1 MEFGTE
7 QMTLG
12 TELLRVLAAGDVTRL
27 KDLLR
32 SEGRSGADGH
42 VAIEVNGA
50 SPAAASPPV
59 GTGCLLGVTS
69 NGNTALHL
77 VASRGHAELAA
88 LVCERVPS
96 LVATRNAGLD
106 TPLHCAAKAGSRA
119 VSACLLSQMRAAGE
133 ADAAA
138 ALRARN
144 LLGATALH
152 EAVRLSRAAKQ
163 EHDMLRNGAI
173 GSVTNDDGISPLYL
187 AAITPSRF
195 MVRLLLRPSPDGT
208 PSPASFEGRSGRT
221 ALHVAAATS
230 KDKDSES
237 GDKEESDEEGYMMG
251 NGTIASGLIAIVA
264 FAAAVTVPGGFISDD
279 NPHPGT
285 AILAKRFA
293 FRAFVVSDT
302 MAFLSSIIAT
312 CFLIYGG
319 AREVPPRHRETYK
332 LLASGLVPLAVQFM
346 IAAFAFGFHL
356 VLGAANLGLIIF
368 VYMVSSASVLFCFPG
383 IWVPFCLG
391 FQKAIWRRAGW
402 RGILNLPKRPSGLL
416 HVVCHL
422 CYSPLIQVRR
432 TVCAVL
438 ICVTFVVAIALEIAL
453 PNY

>member
-152 EAVRLSRAAKQ
+152 EAVRLSRAAVVLDDRSSQAGVSNNRGWRLGPDPHFIILHCLCCLGIGITLDRRQSGHHADPNPKEEEVSDDKQ

-173 GSVTNDDGISPLYL
+173 GSVTSDDGISPLYL

-230 KDKDSES
+230 K
-237 GDKEESDEEGYMMG
+237 G
-251 NGTIASGLIAIVA
+251 NDG
-264 FAAAVTVPGGFISDD
+264 
-279 NPHPGT
+279 
-285 AILAKRFA
+285 
-293 FRAFVVSDT
+293 
-302 MAFLSSIIAT
+302 
-312 CFLIYGG
+312 
-319 AREVPPRHRETYK
+319 
-332 LLASGLVPLAVQFM
+332 
-346 IAAFAFGFHL
+346 
-356 VLGAANLGLIIF
+356 
-368 VYMVSSASVLFCFPG
+368 
-383 IWVPFCLG
+383 
-391 FQKAIWRRAGW
+391 
-402 RGILNLPKRPSGLL
+402 
-416 HVVCHL
+416 
-422 CYSPLIQVRR
+422 
-432 TVCAVL
+432 
-438 ICVTFVVAIALEIAL
+438 
-453 PNY
+453 